1 MSPEVP
7 IRHLPIENQR
17 ATRDGACKVWRPE
30 IGSYVVKSFREVGG
44 GCRVLR
50 DSILIPGGGGI
61 VGGQVTSGHAF
72 MGILSHRCR
81 VEYPVA
87 V

>member
-1 MSPEVP
+1 M
-7 IRHLPIENQR
+7 
-17 ATRDGACKVWRPE
+17 
-30 IGSYVVKSFREVGG
+30 KSFREVGG

-81 VEYPVA
+81 VEYSV
-87 V
+87 VV